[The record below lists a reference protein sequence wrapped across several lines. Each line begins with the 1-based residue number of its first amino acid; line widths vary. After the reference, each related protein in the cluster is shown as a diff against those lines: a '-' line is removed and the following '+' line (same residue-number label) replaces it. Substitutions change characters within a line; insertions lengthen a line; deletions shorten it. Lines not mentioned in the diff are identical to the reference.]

1 MNAWIFLGAAILFE
15 VVATSLLKASHGFTR
30 PLYGVASI
38 ALYSVCFW
46 LLGFAFTKIPMGV
59 AYAIWSGVGITII
72 AVVGVLV
79 FRQSLSLIQ
88 IGCIALIA
96 VGAVGLNLSNPDT
109 EGAAP
114 AHSPTRPPTSV
125 S

>member
-1 MNAWIFLGAAILFE
+1 M
-15 VVATSLLKASHGFTR
+15 
-30 PLYGVASI
+30 
-38 ALYSVCFW
+38 CFW

-96 VGAVGLNLSNPDT
+96 VGAVGLNLSTPT
-109 EGAAP
+109 EAAQRVGTGS
-114 AHSPTRPPTSV
+114 SPE
-125 S
+125 